1 MATVNAA
8 EKRKHRRYDLS
19 LHLEVKGRKRA
30 QPIQTQTR
38 DISARGLYF
47 TFTEPLEVGS
57 ELNFELNLPP
67 ELSGGKDVRV
77 RCRGRVVRVDSS
89 KGSQQVGVASTIET
103 YEFIRGSGR

>member
-1 MATVNAA
+1 MSTPNAG
-8 EKRKHRRYDLS
+8 EQRKHRRYDLS
-19 LHLEVKGRKRA
+19 LDLEVKGRRRS

-47 TFTEPLEVGS
+47 SFTEPLEVGS

-77 RCRGRVVRVDSS
+77 RCRGRVVRVDSV
-89 KGSQQVGVASTIET
+89 KGSHQVGVASTIET
-103 YEFIRGSGR
+103 YEFIRGSEK

>member
-1 MATVNAA
+1 MATTNAA

-19 LHLEVKGRKRA
+19 LDLEVKGRKRG

-47 TFTEPLEVGS
+47 SFTEPLEVGS

-77 RCRGRVVRVDSS
+77 RCRGRIVRVDTV

-103 YEFIRGSGR
+103 YEFIRGGSK

>member
-1 MATVNAA
+1 MATTSSA
-8 EKRKHRRYDLS
+8 EKRKYRRYDLS
-19 LHLEVKGRKRA
+19 LDLEVKGRKRV

-47 TFTEPLEVGS
+47 NFVEPLDVGS

-77 RCRGRVVRVDSS
+77 RCRGRIVRIDTV
-89 KGSQQVGVASTIET
+89 KGSHQVGVASTIET
-103 YEFIRGSGR
+103 YEFIRGTDR